1 MKHFSNAQLVNIL
14 EMTHITSE
22 MVNKHEQKQIQSQC
36 HKSIKKLK
44 RPRIR
49 VKIQEYVPITSSD
62 PHRAFMMNEW
72 RITHPEKYVEKK
84 KPYYRFFGKE
94 IFISES
100 KVALFKAHNVS
111 IYYK

>member
-1 MKHFSNAQLVNIL
+1 MKHFNNAQLVNIL
-14 EMTHITSE
+14 EMAHITSE
-22 MVNKHEQKQIQSQC
+22 MVNKHEQKQTKSQY
-36 HKSIKKLK
+36 HKPIKKLK

-84 KPYYRFFGKE
+84 RPYYRFFGKE

-100 KVALFKAHNVS
+100 EVTLFKAHNVT

>member
-1 MKHFSNAQLVNIL
+1 MKHFCNSQLANIL
-14 EMTHITSE
+14 ELTHITSE
-22 MVNKHEQKQIQSQC
+22 MVNKHEQKQIQPQG
-36 HKSIKKLK
+36 HKPIKKLK

>member
-14 EMTHITSE
+14 EMTHITSK
-22 MVNKHEQKQIQSQC
+22 MMNKQEQKQIQPQC
-36 HKSIKKLK
+36 HKPIKKL

-49 VKIQEYVPITSSD
+49 VKIQEYIPITSSD

-84 KPYYRFFGKE
+84 RPYYRFFGKE

-100 KVALFKAHNVS
+100 EVAVFKAHNVL